1 MEKPLTDPSA
11 FDSDAA
17 HTFIREHARPVEQAV
32 HAVLFGNGDP
42 SAVVDSLLPY
52 RNDDGGFGHGL
63 EPDKQVPDSQA
74 LDVEIAF
81 ERMATAG
88 ALAPEVLAPACDW
101 LATIADDRGAVPILM
116 PNSNRPPRA
125 AHWNAAAYL
134 PALNPTA
141 AIAGHAHAIGVM
153 HPSLAGHSRP
163 VSPVI
168 GASCVKKFKPS

>member
-1 MEKPLTDPSA
+1 MLARLNKPSMQCCSETVTHQRWLTVFCHIA
-11 FDSDAA
+11 
-17 HTFIREHARPVEQAV
+17 TT
-32 HAVLFGNGDP
+32 
-42 SAVVDSLLPY
+42 
-52 RNDDGGFGHGL
+52 GGFGHGL

-116 PNSNRPPRA
+116 PNSNRHPRA